1 MKNDFIFTIKNYK
14 HLDLKDQTKEIKYL
28 DFAIKKNSYL
38 GLLQVDNDGFF
49 ANFFRIINKE
59 ESFKK
64 INYSYITESN
74 NFTFKKNFTIGK
86 QVYLNLLL
94 NFKFSKDLAY
104 KNLVDFYTMINWN
117 IGTSYHYKHVK
128 EIKKNELIKLAILKA
143 SILEKELII
152 LENIDKNLNANEILD
167 LKLFINS
174 FHNKLTILIISS
186 NIAWLSSI
194 VDECIVIFDNRI
206 VEGGDIKEIIEDPY
220 HPITWEVVLKSQ
232 DLIYDKFFS
241 YFKDLKYDF
250 NKKLFDFN
258 KNYILNIELLLK
270 PIRKEIKENHFVYSW
285 LYSDLNLTQF
295 IKPKINQ

>member
-28 DFAIKKNSYL
+28 DFAIKRNSYL

-64 INYSYITESN
+64 INYSYITEKN

-86 QVYLNLLL
+86 QIYLNLLL

-152 LENIDKNLNANEILD
+152 LENIDQNLNANEILD

-194 VDECIVIFDNRI
+194 VDECVVIFDNRI

>member
-28 DFAIKKNSYL
+28 DFAIKRNSYL

-64 INYSYITESN
+64 INYSYITENN

-194 VDECIVIFDNRI
+194 VDECIIIFDNRI